1 LCTVPLAPHS
11 LVVRVDCVVPVPAAC
26 LAPESSGSVDPIS
39 DRPDSGGS
47 APGST
52 PVAGQA
58 APGLSRSAAPAF
70 DVPRTEAPPIGP
82 GPGHGIRGARER
94 VEAAGG
100 TLTVTSPPGGGT
112 HVEVQW

>member
-1 LCTVPLAPHS
+1 LAPHG
-11 LVVRVDCVVPVPAAC
+11 LVVRDDGVGPGAAAC
-26 LAPESSGSVDPIS
+26 LAPERAGSVDPIS
-39 DRPDSGGS
+39 DRADSGGS

-52 PVAGQA
+52 PLAGQA
-58 APGLSRSAAPAF
+58 GPGRARSRAPAF
-70 DVPRTEAPPIGP
+70 AVARTEAPPSGP